1 MDGTGG
7 IGRDP
12 LDLLVPDL
20 TGHPPMCGEEE
31 LARRMAV
38 EVAKARA
45 RAFAVVQEY
54 GTRAAM
60 EIAGWGIAVGG
71 RYDVIGVGGG
81 QWLAD
86 ALARLRAAGVHLG
99 RPGACAR
106 GPSGR
111 NAAVDRLIK
120 TSS

>member
-7 IGRDP
+7 TGRNP

-31 LARRMAV
+31 FTRRMAA
-38 EVAKARA
+38 EVAGARA

-71 RYDVIGVGGG
+71 RYDVIGVGSG
-81 QWLAD
+81 QWLGMPSSESVRQGFTRGDRVRAHVVPAD
-86 ALARLRAAGVHLG
+86 GTQRSIG
-99 RPGACAR
+99 
-106 GPSGR
+106 
-111 NAAVDRLIK
+111 
-120 TSS
+120 